1 MSSVFINNNS
11 WPTDLTAPNGL
22 SHSTG
27 TNTRST
33 AVKNPAAAPW
43 SGDRYTIREEI
54 GRGGGGI
61 VFLAWDKQ
69 LERDVVIKKILD
81 TRSSSAIS
89 RFQREARIT
98 ANLIH
103 PGIVSV
109 HELGIEPDSG
119 CPFYA
124 MQKVT
129 GQTLD
134 VVFKSRST
142 KTENSKHGIDQ
153 GLLRSFVQICR
164 IVGFAH
170 SRRIIHRDL
179 KPTNLCIGK
188 FGDVFV
194 LDWGIAKRLSGDNT
208 THEAEFDD
216 SNDLLTSGIPLCDL
230 TRTGD
235 SLGTISYMSP
245 ELAAGKTNEVDERT
259 DVFALGIILY
269 ELIAGVHP
277 FRCSTPEETRQH
289 ILRSEYLPLRKRGRS
304 IPRQLAAICD
314 KALSIDPK
322 SRYANASEFAEDL
335 DSFVMQG
342 KVNAYNEKWY
352 ERLDRC
358 ANRHRPW
365 FWALLL
371 TSTFLTCASI
381 VTTTMVHQAREVE
394 RSARIF
400 AENEHLAKTK
410 ALASEQIAHKEAV
423 TQLQSARDSIDT
435 WIIGLDHDLANYPG
449 LNEMRLSLLDRAE
462 SHYKQLTSK
471 LTDSPLMNLE
481 VARAQIRLGDVLSM
495 RHRFT
500 ESQLSYEHAITLLTH
515 HSFAEKS
522 DWYCIQQSQLAL
534 AKTGLARIY
543 SEQIGDFEA
552 TEKLLEEAIQ
562 ILMLIDPSDP
572 EYVSSRRTLALAH
585 LIRANSQAIHDQSD
599 QAERSF
605 HEALAS
611 LQAHSHRSPFF
622 HDSRTEAEIQQSL
635 ARWRYHRGELSLAKD
650 AYHHVIRCFD
660 SLLEQGRNRPDW
672 LESRASA
679 KLSYASCLKQLL
691 NLNEAVAIF
700 ESAEEDL
707 RRAWEIFSSEST
719 HREKR
724 SNIYSGLGVSL
735 LLLGDSKQAE
745 HVFQLS
751 LDALNGSSNAFAPD
765 SIKEKLQAR
774 IWIAAA
780 QLDQFQ
786 TIPEQDLQ
794 EIENLFQNQT
804 ISSLKK
810 TEYEDLLYQWR
821 WIKNTI
827 DLRNS
832 DLAKAEMELIEWM
845 REVDEQDA
853 LNESETSEK
862 EDTSLRNIYIGKL
875 LRNLALIQE
884 ASMRSVDANQSVE
897 KSRKAFLNAKQADG
911 YKAALAGFCL
921 IQSWL
926 EYPTTEQD
934 SMNAYKLAKELVH
947 EHPASPT
954 AWYWIGETS
963 FRLGHVEEAQSALR
977 KVHRLRRQAT
987 LDDKLLTILINT
999 GRLSADTVKKDIMNH
1014 FGIKEIPFGSHA
1026 GFLVK
1031 NEQNEK

>member
-1 MSSVFINNNS
+1 LES
-11 WPTDLTAPNGL
+11 WT
-22 SHSTG
+22 
-27 TNTRST
+27 
-33 AVKNPAAAPW
+33 
-43 SGDRYTIREEI
+43 GDRYVIREEI

-61 VFLAWDKQ
+61 VFLAWDNQ

-89 RFQREARIT
+89 RFQREAKIT
-98 ANLIH
+98 ANLVH

-109 HELGIEPDSG
+109 HELGIEPESG

-129 GQTLD
+129 GQSLD
-134 VVFKSRST
+134 VVLKSRSA
-142 KTENSKHGIDQ
+142 KTENSKHSIDQ
-153 GLLRSFVQICR
+153 ELLRTFVQICR

-194 LDWGIAKRLSGDNT
+194 LDWGIAKRLSGENINDVT
-208 THEAEFDD
+208 VSDD
-216 SNDLLTSGIPLCDL
+216 ANDLLQSEKPMCDL

-235 SLGTISYMSP
+235 SLGTIPYMSP
-245 ELAAGKTNEVDERT
+245 ELAAGNTNEVDERT

-269 ELIAGVHP
+269 EIVTRVHP
-277 FRCSTPEETRQH
+277 FRCPTPEETRQH
-289 ILRSEYLPLRKRGRS
+289 ILRSEYLPLRKRYRS
-304 IPRQLAAICD
+304 IPRQLEAICD

-322 SRYANASEFAEDL
+322 SRYANASELAEDL
-335 DSFVMQG
+335 DRFVMQG
-342 KVNAYNEKWY
+342 KVTAYNEKWY
-352 ERLDRC
+352 ERLDRF

-365 FWALLL
+365 FWALLV
-371 TSTFLTCASI
+371 TSTFLTCTSI
-381 VTTTMVHQAREVE
+381 VTTTLVHQAREVE

-400 AENEHLAKTK
+400 AEKEHIAKNK
-410 ALASEQIAHKEAV
+410 ALANEQIAHKEAV

-471 LTDSPLMNLE
+471 LTDSPLMHLE
-481 VARAQIRLGDVLSM
+481 VARAEIRLGDVLSM

-500 ESQLSYEHAITLLTH
+500 ESQSSYEHAISLLTQY
-515 HSFAEKS
+515 SFAESS

-543 SEQIGDFEA
+543 SEQTGDFEA
-552 TEKLLEEAIQ
+552 AETLLEEAIQ
-562 ILMLIDPSDP
+562 ILMMIDPVDP
-572 EYVSSRRTLALAH
+572 EYVSSRRTLALAY
-585 LIRANSQAIHDQSD
+585 LIRANSQAIHDRSD

-605 HEALAS
+605 HQALVS

-622 HDSRTEAEIQQSL
+622 HDSRTEAEIQHSL

-650 AYHHVIRCFD
+650 AYHHVIHCFD

-691 NLNEAVAIF
+691 NPNEAVAIF

-719 HREKR
+719 HREKK

-751 LDALNGSSNAFAPD
+751 LDALNGSSNAFEAD
-765 SIKEKLQAR
+765 SIKGKLQAR
-774 IWIAAA
+774 IWIADA
-780 QLDQFQ
+780 QLDQFREV
-786 TIPEQDLQ
+786 PNQDLR
-794 EIENLFQNQT
+794 EIENLFQHQA
-804 ISSLKK
+804 ISSLSKP
-810 TEYEDLLYQWR
+810 EYEELLYQWR

-827 DLRNS
+827 DLRNE
-832 DLAKAEMELIEWM
+832 DLIHAEQELIEWM
-845 REVDEQDA
+845 QEVDEQDA
-853 LNESETSEK
+853 LNESKTSQK
-862 EDTSLRNIYIGKL
+862 EDTSLRYIYIGKL

-884 ASMRSVDANQSVE
+884 TTIRPNDAQQTIE
-897 KSRKAFLNAKQADG
+897 KGRKAFLNAKQADG
-911 YKAALAGFCL
+911 YEAALAGFCL

-926 EYPTTEQD
+926 EHPITEQD
-934 SMNAYKLAKELVH
+934 SMKAYELAKQLVH

-963 FRLGHVEEAQSALR
+963 FRLGRLEEAQSAVR

-987 LDDKLLTILINT
+987 LDDELLSVLINT
-999 GRLSADTVKKDIMNH
+999 GRISPDVNKKDIMNH
-1014 FGIKEIPFGSHA
+1014 FGIEEIPFGSHA
-1026 GFLVK
+1026 RCLLEREHGGR
-1031 NEQNEK
+1031 